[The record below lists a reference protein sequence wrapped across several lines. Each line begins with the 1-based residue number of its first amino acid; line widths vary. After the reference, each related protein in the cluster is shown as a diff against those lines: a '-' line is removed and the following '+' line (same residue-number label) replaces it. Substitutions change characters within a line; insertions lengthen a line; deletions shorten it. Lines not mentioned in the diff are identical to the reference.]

1 MTHRKLLTITAI
13 LTLLAGAVALAA
25 IGPIRT
31 ADPQRTGG
39 VHVLPL
45 STAGA
50 WVTVH
55 DDARTAQAET
65 DLLNPTAVDD
75 AVCHWVRLDRAASK
89 ICHLRCKVPIA
100 TTAVGT
106 SPVVR
111 VYLGY
116 GALNEDGS
124 VPTTGG
130 FRVERLDNAD
140 PAAEGLTLAFEGSP
154 SAGNQMHDAAWYYS
168 RSVLQEPTD
177 LRGADYLIVLVE
189 TAGVCTA
196 SAAMPIEACFVN

>member
-1 MTHRKLLTITAI
+1 MADSIGSPRQARPSVTPAVPVVSVTARG
-13 LTLLAGAVALAA
+13 T
-25 IGPIRT
+25 
-31 ADPQRTGG
+31 
-39 VHVLPL
+39 
-45 STAGA
+45 
-50 WVTVH
+50 WVVVH
-55 DDARTAQAET
+55 DDARIANSAAE
-65 DLLNPTAVDD
+65 LLNPTSVDD
-75 AVCHWVRLDRAASK
+75 SVCHWVRLDRAASK

-154 SAGNQMHDAAWYYS
+154 SASNQMHDAAWYYS

-189 TAGVCTA
+189 TAGVCTV